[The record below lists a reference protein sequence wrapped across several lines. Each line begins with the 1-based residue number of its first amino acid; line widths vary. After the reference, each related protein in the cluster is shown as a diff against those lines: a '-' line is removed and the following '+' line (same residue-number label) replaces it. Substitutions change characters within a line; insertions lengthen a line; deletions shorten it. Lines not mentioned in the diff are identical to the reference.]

1 MYSAFS
7 KNIKALRNSK
17 DMTQEQLANALDMS
31 TLTVGNWERDG
42 KIPRKHETIEKICA
56 FFGVTENDLFS
67 YNDGFCAK
75 STGIKNIPGSPL
87 VGSSEAA
94 YLPYLG
100 YAHAGKFDD
109 PATIEGA
116 VVEVP
121 KSVAD
126 RHPEGRVI
134 KVDGECVNKVI
145 SNGSIAVVDPTVE
158 PRRGSIVCVSLDGQ
172 DFILR
177 RMYKGANVLMLSPD
191 SYSDEFEDIIFDDP
205 EAHEI
210 DLIGTVVWYQA
221 QKEME

>member
-1 MYSAFS
+1 MSINNFGA
-7 KNIKALRNSK
+7 NLKALRKAKGMS
-17 DMTQEQLANALDMS
+17 QQQLAEAVETTNI
-31 TLTVGNWERDG
+31 TVSNWENGKVKAPRDMAM
-42 KIPRKHETIEKICA
+42 IESICRVLDTTQREL
-56 FFGVTENDLFS
+56 FGYT
-67 YNDGFCAK
+67 DGYATQSAIF
-75 STGIKNIPGSPL
+75 GSPII
-87 VGSSEAA
+87 GSSEAA

-134 KVDGECVNKVI
+134 KVDGECVNKAI